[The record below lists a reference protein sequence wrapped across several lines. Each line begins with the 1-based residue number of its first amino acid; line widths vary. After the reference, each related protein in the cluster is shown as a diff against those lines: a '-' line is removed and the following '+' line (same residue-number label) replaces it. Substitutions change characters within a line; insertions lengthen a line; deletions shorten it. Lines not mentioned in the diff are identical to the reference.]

1 MISPNHSTAP
11 EDFYPDFLTE
21 NRTNRESW
29 RTKQAL
35 GKIWESL
42 FFHVLDYVFLWS
54 YVGQSGA
61 KFFMQLED
69 DVISLPKS
77 GTVIKQK
84 IDEHEEWFMIE
95 FSTLGSFNFTQQL
108 RKLGPRI

>member
-1 MISPNHSTAP
+1 M
-11 EDFYPDFLTE
+11 
-21 NRTNRESW
+21 
-29 RTKQAL
+29 
-35 GKIWESL
+35 
-42 FFHVLDYVFLWS
+42 FLWS

-84 IDEHEEWFMIE
+84 IDEHEEWFMME

-108 RKLGPRI
+108 CKLGSRI